1 MKCAETPD
9 TESDI
14 AHRIAHGDHLMNRR
28 VFALF
33 LVVSL
38 LSAPAF
44 GALLLEQLDGA
55 VPRVYANGGGGG
67 FGGTLGNGSITMDR
81 VGTNLVIGFNPGS
94 ALNDIVAL
102 FLDTRPGGVLDA
114 QMSDTADGGRT
125 AISELTLTKDDTY
138 PAGVVPDFGLAI
150 GNFGSVLF
158 ELTVGNTP
166 GHLNF
171 QIFNG
176 APNIV
181 IPLSLLGNPAK
192 IDFFAGYASG
202 GGYNSNE
209 SLPHTTAGANQNG
222 NPGFGDGQFG
232 GLNQGAVY
240 DNFDRFRTGIPE
252 PSAVFVWGLLL
263 AAVGLFS
270 QYRRSL

>member
-1 MKCAETPD
+1 
-9 TESDI
+9 
-14 AHRIAHGDHLMNRR
+14 MNKRT
-28 VFALF
+28 FALF

-38 LSAPAF
+38 VSAPAF

-67 FGGTLGNGSITMDR
+67 FGGTLGNGSISMDV
-81 VGTNLVIGFNPGS
+81 VGPNLLINFVPGN
-94 ALNDIVAL
+94 ALNDIVGL
-102 FLDTRPGGVLDA
+102 YLDTRPGGFLDA
-114 QMSDTADGGRT
+114 QMSDTADPGRT
-125 AISELTLTKDDTY
+125 VISELTLTKDDTY
-138 PAGVVPDFGLAI
+138 PAGVRPDFGLAI

-158 ELTVGNTP
+158 ELNAGNTP
-166 GHLNF
+166 GHLQF

-209 SLPHTTAGANQNG
+209 SLPRTTAGANQNG

-252 PSAVFVWGLLL
+252 PTAVFVWGLLL
-263 AAVGLFS
+263 GTVGLFS
-270 QYRRSL
+270 GRVRSL